1 MRPILYRV
9 LLDHLVD
16 YTRVLGVGTAVSS
29 ADSEATAYESL
40 VEEPGAVGNPARVAV
55 TFHRLGLSPRPR
67 SCGAPVRE
75 ERGVISCEVL
85 SEAQVNHFGVTFPI
99 TAGVAEEYFF
109 SCNFSIPHMTPA
121 TRAPGQLSA
130 SKAGLE
136 SESPCHTSHGHSNP
150 RTRTRTRT
158 NTNPNDTE
166 ANAAGRSGNAP
177 VLRK

>member
-29 ADSEATAYESL
+29 ADSEATAYEPL
-40 VEEPGAVGNPARVAV
+40 VEESGAVGNPARVAV

-99 TAGVAEEYFF
+99 TAGVAEEDLRHTK
-109 SCNFSIPHMTPA
+109 IPSS
-121 TRAPGQLSA
+121 GSA
-130 SKAGLE
+130 DASVALG
-136 SESPCHTSHGHSNP
+136 
-150 RTRTRTRT
+150 
-158 NTNPNDTE
+158 
-166 ANAAGRSGNAP
+166 AGRCDC
-177 VLRK
+177 LK